1 MGDSGDT
8 GNTEDRCLPN
18 ELRTLFLFEALND
31 EQLKML
37 CDNGHIQAF
46 EPGPVVVEGEP
57 ATCFYVLLDGELV
70 MSKRSGGVDIVTSQ
84 TSQRGVYCGAW
95 SAYIPGEVQ
104 VYNAS
109 VRVTKPSRFFV
120 LDADAFAE
128 FMKSQF
134 PMAVHLLEGHMVGG
148 RRQSQIIGQREKLLA
163 LGTITAGLTH
173 QLNNPAAANARA
185 VADLREGVG
194 KMRHKLA
201 MLADGKFTPEALRVL
216 ISIQD
221 EVAEQ
226 VAKSKSQELTALEAS
241 DREERIGD
249 WLEDHD
255 IPGAWD
261 YAPTF
266 VDAGLDTD
274 WLERISASVDE
285 VDASASLQGALG
297 WLKYTI
303 DTELRMN
310 EIADASKRISALLA
324 GAKQYSQMDRA
335 PYQESDV
342 HELLFST
349 IKTLFGDKIGKDK
362 PIKLVKDLDTSLPQ
376 IGCYPGDLNEV
387 WSNIIHNA
395 IQAMDG
401 HGTLTIRT
409 MSEGEGMIRVEIGD
423 DGPGIPDDI
432 MDRIF
437 TPFFTT
443 KPFGEGTGLG
453 LDLARRIIVEKHH
466 GDIRVESAPGNTRF
480 IILLPLE
487 APAPE
492 ATPPAELSA
501 GAE

>member
-1 MGDSGDT
+1 MGDK
-8 GNTEDRCLPN
+8 CLPD

-37 CDNGHIQAF
+37 CDHGHIQTF

-70 MSKRSGGVDIVTSQ
+70 MSKRSAGVDIVTSQ

-120 LDADAFAE
+120 LDASAFAE
-128 FMKSQF
+128 FMKTQF

-173 QLNNPAAANARA
+173 QLNNPAAASARA
-185 VADLREGVG
+185 VSDLREKVAG
-194 KMRHKLA
+194 MRHKLA
-201 MLADGKFTPEALRVL
+201 MLADGKFSPEALRVL
-216 ISIQD
+216 VSIQD

-226 VAKSKSQELTALEAS
+226 VAKSKHVELSALEAS
-241 DREERIGD
+241 DREEQIGD

-255 IPGAWD
+255 IVGAWD

-266 VDAGLDTD
+266 VDAGLDID
-274 WLERISASVDE
+274 WLERVSALVDE
-285 VDASASLQGALG
+285 VDASASLQGAIG
-297 WLKYTI
+297 WLRYTI
-303 DTELRMN
+303 DTELLMN
-310 EIADASKRISALLA
+310 QIGEASKRISALLA

-335 PYQESDV
+335 PYQVADI
-342 HELLFST
+342 HELLHST
-349 IKTLFGDKIGKDK
+349 LKTLFGDKVGNDK
-362 PIKLVKDLDTSLPQ
+362 PINVVKELDKSLPQ
-376 IGCYPGDLNEV
+376 IACYPGDLNEV

-401 HGTLTIRT
+401 KGTLTIRT
-409 MSEGEGMIRVEIGD
+409 MREGDEMIRVEIGD
-423 DGPGIPDDI
+423 DGPGIPEDVI
-432 MDRIF
+432 DRIF

-453 LDLARRIIVEKHH
+453 LDLARRIVVEKHQ
-466 GDIRVESAPGNTRF
+466 GDIRVQSKPGDTKF
-480 IILLPLE
+480 IVILPLQ

-492 ATPPAELSA
+492 APTPTELPASTE
-501 GAE
+501 